1 MTPRQYSMER
11 RTAAVEETR
20 RRIVD
25 AALALHAEKGI
36 LTTNW
41 EDIARRADVSPATV
55 YRHFSSLDHIVTACG
70 QQVHAVSRP
79 PDADTAK
86 QLFVG
91 AERLAERVDRLVREL
106 HGFYER
112 GAPNIEAARREQHLL
127 PQLAADVARQH
138 AVREALVREALRAEE
153 PTEQTISVASALT
166 DFPVWKALSD
176 RGLEPDVVTETVRE
190 LLFCSLSKTRE
201 AKERPTTGPGK
212 ARRKG

>member
-1 MTPRQYSMER
+1 MER

-25 AALALHAEKGI
+25 AALALHAEQGI

-55 YRHFSSLDHIVTACG
+55 YRHFPSLDHIVTACG
-70 QQVHAVSRP
+70 ERVHAVSRP
-79 PDADTAK
+79 PDAETAK

-112 GAPNIEAARREQHLL
+112 GAPNIDVARREQHLL
-127 PQLAADVARQH
+127 PQLAVDVARQH
-138 AVREALVREALRAEE
+138 AVREALVREALRAQE
-153 PTEQTISVASALT
+153 PDEQTIRVASALT

-176 RGLEPDVVTETVRE
+176 RGLQKEVVTDAVRE
-190 LLFCSLSKTRE
+190 LLLCSLDRTRKT
-201 AKERPTTGPGK
+201 KERQTTGPGK

>member
-1 MTPRQYSMER
+1 MER

-20 RRIVD
+20 RRIVE
-25 AALALHAEKGI
+25 AALALHAEQGI

-55 YRHFSSLDHIVTACG
+55 YRHFPSLDHIVTACG
-70 QQVHAVSRP
+70 ERVHAVSRP
-79 PDADTAK
+79 PDAETATR
-86 QLFVG
+86 LFVG

-127 PQLAADVARQH
+127 PQLAVDVARQH

-153 PTEQTISVASALT
+153 TDEQTIRIASALT

-176 RGLEPDVVTETVRE
+176 RGLEKEVVTDTVRE
-190 LLFCSLSKTRE
+190 LLRCSLSRARK
-201 AKERPTTGPGK
+201 AKEPPTAGPGK